1 MAEYKGERVGVLET
15 RKHLALYFKSLPKTS
30 GLRRRLLTMTSLDEL
45 ADLLTEWKRPEAAED
60 ADLTLSQS
68 EAATLAW
75 GGNG

>member
-1 MAEYKGERVGVLET
+1 MRET

-30 GLRRRLLTMTSLDEL
+30 ALRRRLLPTASLDEL
-45 ADLLTEWKRPEAAED
+45 ATLLAEWRHPETVED

-75 GGNG
+75 SGNG